1 LAGMGPAMTPPL
13 WITPRLGRWLIR
25 PRAAEFDAVVQ
36 AERAVVPELELG
48 RRTAPAAPARRARYF
63 ADDVLGR
70 DLCNRLF
77 ERKTAFQRLRLL
89 RGPGADL
96 RLFGPSGKI
105 GIGFGFADL
114 PHEPAD
120 PDLPAQPFPIQ

>member
-1 LAGMGPAMTPPL
+1 MAGTSAAMTPTL
-13 WITPRLGRWLIR
+13 WIKTRLGPWLIR

-36 AERAVVPELELG
+36 AERAVVPELEL
-48 RRTAPAAPARRARYF
+48 RRQNAPAAPARRARDF

-89 RGPGADL
+89 RGPGAGL
-96 RLFGPSGKI
+96 RLFGPSGQI
-105 GIGFGFADL
+105 SVGFGFA
-114 PHEPAD
+114 
-120 PDLPAQPFPIQ
+120 